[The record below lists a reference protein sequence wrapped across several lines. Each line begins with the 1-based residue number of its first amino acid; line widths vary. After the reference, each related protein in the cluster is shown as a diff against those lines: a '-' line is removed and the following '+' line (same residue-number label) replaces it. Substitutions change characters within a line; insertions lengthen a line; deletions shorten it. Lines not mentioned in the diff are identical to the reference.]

1 MTKSI
6 VLFSLLVLVAS
17 CNFFTPEAKPQAIA
31 RVNDSFLFR
40 EDIKNLVPPG
50 TSKEDSLIIIRNF
63 IDRWASEKLLTSAAE
78 INLSA
83 EKQLEYDDLIKQYK
97 IDLYTKGY
105 IEEIVKTTVDTI
117 VSEQELAAYY
127 NENKENFRTNGTLVK
142 LRYIHL
148 PKDHPKFQNIRSKF
162 FDYRKSDKKFWDTY
176 SMQFKGFVL
185 NDSVW
190 VEMNQIYGKLPFIN
204 PENKSEFIAQGKAIE
219 KNDSTDVYL
228 VKVTNVLGDKQVSPF
243 QYVKP
248 TLKQVILNKRK
259 LELIKK
265 FEKDITDD
273 AIKSKK
279 YEIYN

>member
-1 MTKSI
+1 MTKTAVI
-6 VLFSLLVLVAS
+6 LFLSLLFVS
-17 CNFFTPEAKPQAIA
+17 CNFFTPEKKISAIA
-31 RVNDSFLFR
+31 RVNDAYLFQ
-40 EDIKNLVPPG
+40 DDVKDLVSPG
-50 TSKEDSLIIIRNF
+50 TSKEDSLIIIRNY
-63 IDRWASEKLLTSAAE
+63 IDRWASQKLMTNAAE

-83 EKQLEYDDLIKQYK
+83 EKQAEYDELIKQYK
-97 IDLYTKGY
+97 VDLYTKGY
-105 IEEIVKTTVDTI
+105 IEEIVKTTVDTTI
-117 VSEQELAAYY
+117 SEEELAAYY
-127 NENKENFRTNGTLVK
+127 KQNKDNFRTDGTLVK

-148 PKDHPKFQNIRSKF
+148 PKDHPKFQTIRNKF

-176 SMQFKGFVL
+176 SMQFKSFVL

-190 VEMNQIYGKLPFIN
+190 VEMNQIYKKLPFIN
-204 PENKSEFIAQGKAIE
+204 PENKAEFISQGKSIE
-219 KNDSTDVYL
+219 KKDSTNVYL
-228 VKVTNVLGDKQVSPF
+228 IKVTNVLDNKQVSPF

-265 FEKDITDD
+265 IEKDITDD

>member
-1 MTKSI
+1 MTKTAVI
-6 VLFSLLVLVAS
+6 LFLSLLFVS
-17 CNFFTPEAKPQAIA
+17 CNLFTPEKKAEAIA
-31 RVNDSFLFR
+31 RVNDSYLFH
-40 EDIKNLVPPG
+40 EDVKNLVPPG
-50 TSKEDSLIIIRNF
+50 VSKEDSLIIVRNY
-63 IDRWASEKLLTSAAE
+63 IDRWASQKLMTSAAE

-83 EKQLEYDDLIKQYK
+83 KKQAEYDELIKQYK
-97 IDLYTKGY
+97 VDLYTKGY
-105 IEEIVKTTVDTI
+105 LEEIVKTTVDTI
-117 VSEQELAAYY
+117 ISEEELTAYY
-127 NENKENFRTNGTLVK
+127 KQNKDNFRTDGTLVK

-148 PKDHPKFQNIRSKF
+148 PKDHPKFQTIKNKF

-176 SMQFKGFVL
+176 SMQFKSFVL

-190 VEMNQIYGKLPFIN
+190 VEMNQIYKKLPFIN
-204 PENKSEFIAQGKAIE
+204 PENRAEFISQGKSIE
-219 KNDSTDVYL
+219 KKDSTDVYL
-228 VKVTNVLGDKQVSPF
+228 VKVTNVLDNKQVSPF

-265 FEKDITDD
+265 IEKDITDD

>member
-1 MTKSI
+1 MTKNA
-6 VLFSLLVLVAS
+6 VLLLLPFLVSS

-31 RVNDSFLFR
+31 RVNDSYLFR
-40 EDIKNLVPPG
+40 EDVKDLVPSG
-50 TSKEDSLIIIRNF
+50 TPKEDSLVIIRNF
-63 IDRWASEKLLTSAAE
+63 IDRWASQKLLTSAAE

-83 EKQLEYDDLIKQYK
+83 EKQLEYDNLIKQYK

-105 IEEIVKTTVDTI
+105 IEEIVRTTVDTV
-117 VSEQELAAYY
+117 VSDEELNAYY
-127 NENKENFRTNGTLVK
+127 KENKENFRTNGTLVK

-148 PKDHPKFQNIRSKF
+148 PKDHPKFQTIRSKF
-162 FDYRKSDKKFWDTY
+162 FDYRKSDKKFWETY
-176 SMQFKGFVL
+176 SMQFKSFVL

-190 VEMNQIYGKLPFIN
+190 VEMNQIYRKLPFIN
-204 PENKSEFIAQGKAIE
+204 PENRTEFISSGKAIE
-219 KNDSTDVYL
+219 KKDSTDVYL
-228 VKVTNVLGDKQVSPF
+228 VKVTNVLDDKQVSPF

-248 TLKQVILNKRK
+248 TLRQVILNKRK

>member
-1 MTKSI
+1 MTKSA
-6 VLFSLLVLVAS
+6 VLLLLPFLVSS

-31 RVNDSFLFR
+31 RVNDSYLFR
-40 EDIKNLVPPG
+40 EDVKDLVPPG
-50 TSKEDSLIIIRNF
+50 TPKEDSLVIIRNF
-63 IDRWASEKLLTSAAE
+63 IDRWASQKLLTSAAE

-83 EKQLEYDDLIKQYK
+83 EKQLEYDNLIKQYK
-97 IDLYTKGY
+97 IELYTKGY
-105 IEEIVKTTVDTI
+105 IEEIVRTTVDTA
-117 VSEQELAAYY
+117 VSEEELSAYY
-127 NENKENFRTNGTLVK
+127 KENKENFRTNGTLVK

-148 PKDHPKFQNIRSKF
+148 PNDHPKFQTIRSKF
-162 FDYRKSDKKFWDTY
+162 FDYRKSDKKFWETY
-176 SMQFKGFVL
+176 SMQFKSFVL

-190 VEMNQIYGKLPFIN
+190 VEMNQIYRKLPFIN
-204 PENKSEFIAQGKAIE
+204 PENRTEFISSGKAIE
-219 KNDSTDVYL
+219 KKDSTDVYL
-228 VKVTNVLGDKQVSPF
+228 VKVTNVLDDKQVSPF

-248 TLKQVILNKRK
+248 TLRQVILNKRK